1 MKRSKPIVTKEEEPP
16 TQKTTLDII
25 DKNVIERAK
34 AAGINVFEV
43 TEYLLRAITYQP
55 NNGNTRDDVVRVYEA
70 LFNKAWLLLAKYDQ
84 IGGYDIDVG
93 EWGYDAQKKLKKVI
107 CFDTLMGLSICYEDH
122 GNPIEAD
129 IPVEIVLDVL
139 YEPTKI
145 IENIIIS
152 LTNAAETNKR
162 KLDGLRS
169 ALHLVKT
176 LSDEEKEEEEEGSQ
190 TSKEG
195 SSTTKLNMPLLDM
208 SDKKWCISTNEHY

>member
-1 MKRSKPIVTKEEEPP
+1 MKKAKSIITKELPK
-16 TQKTTLDII
+16 QKLTLDTIN
-25 DKNVIERAK
+25 KNVIQRAK

-152 LTNAAETNKR
+152 LTYAAETNKR
-162 KLDGLRS
+162 KLNELKS
-169 ALHLVKT
+169 ALQLVKD
-176 LSDEEKEEEEEGSQ
+176 LSNEDEEKEEEGSQ
-190 TSKEG
+190 IAKEIR
-195 SSTTKLNMPLLDM
+195 TATKLNMPLLDM
-208 SDKKWCISTNEHY
+208 SDRRWCISNNEYY